1 MNPCGSRIAGAAIA
15 LLALGACKSG
25 SSTPTPS
32 SVQASWEPVT
42 AAVDGSPLDDVTGYQ
57 IAYGAPGAAPSYL
70 AVNATSVTVPVTA
83 GVWQFQVRAMS
94 ASRGPG
100 ALCAPVTVT
109 VP

>member
-1 MNPCGSRIAGAAIA
+1 MNPCGSRIIGAAVA
-15 LLALGACKSG
+15 LLVLAACKGG
-25 SSTPTPS
+25 SSTPPAT
-32 SVQASWEPVT
+32 SVQATWQPVT
-42 AAVDGSPLDDVTGYQ
+42 EAVDGSPVDDVTGYQ

-70 AVNATSVTVPVTA
+70 ATTATSAAVPVTA